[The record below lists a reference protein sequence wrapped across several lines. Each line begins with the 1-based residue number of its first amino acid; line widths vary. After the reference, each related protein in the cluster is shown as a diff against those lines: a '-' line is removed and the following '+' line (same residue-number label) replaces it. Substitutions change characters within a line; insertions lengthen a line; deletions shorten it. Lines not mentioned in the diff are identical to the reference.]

1 MSALGDNWCGDVA
14 QFTGNQWCGQWGE
27 ATLNLLVS
35 ITHQDW
41 EGPRIQQKRRS
52 VWEGDINNWQ
62 NVTALQKC
70 QGIKVG
76 VWENRKCEEHV
87 WAERGWA
94 VLLGGRQWWAWHTAS
109 PPCSQDALPWHPVP
123 CSPPL
128 PSLAQ
133 ACPPGWDGIPS
144 GQYGRWLW
152 FPLVGTACIPPSPW
166 MWVRPVIRTWCATKR
181 REATDIMKVPNQLI
195 LS

>member
-1 MSALGDNWCGDVA
+1 MLRLYRNVRVLKWVSEKTESC
-14 QFTGNQWCGQWGE
+14 
-27 ATLNLLVS
+27 NLKWWIS
-35 ITHQDW
+35 H
-41 EGPRIQQKRRS
+41 
-52 VWEGDINNWQ
+52 
-62 NVTALQKC
+62 C
-70 QGIKVG
+70 QLSH
-76 VWENRKCEEHV
+76 RMCEEHV

-94 VLLGGRQWWAWHTAS
+94 VLLGGRQWWARHTAS

-133 ACPPGWDGIPS
+133 ACPLGWDGIPS

-166 MWVRPVIRTWCATKR
+166 MWVRPVIRTWCVTKR
-181 REATDIMKVPNQLI
+181 RESPDIMKVPNQLI